1 MQPQIVSFKVAQTKP
16 SLTPCIETKDV
27 PTDLQL
33 DMCQK
38 CGKFQRLKRDP
49 TSASNK
55 FFRISEHTDKLE
67 RNERT
72 MFRIP
77 LYPWGS
83 FVGMLIGNVAFVLV
97 MAGDENLYGNPFD
110 EIIGS
115 GRQSIIPEN
124 KNPIFHFLHQQGLMS
139 RKFGFYFQDSWQHIR
154 VGDNLEQLITAP
166 GTPYDDFFATGT
178 NTVSL
183 PEDIHMV
190 INEVLGIWRKMH
202 HVYVF
207 DCGMLR
213 FPPPI
218 FFQIQGKMLQIMP
231 KRYTKKTTID
241 GITMCCT
248 RFQNNTPNCPV
259 DIVLGMAFLHPFQLI
274 FDNHFYT
281 VWSDPRDK
289 TYAFSSVHLT
299 NTFSFGTIS
308 LRNVGTL

>member
-83 FVGMLIGNVAFVLV
+83 VQYFCAITIEQTVLHSLLDTGSPSIWIPSDRVDRSLWVDKGLLNVTQASSLLVGRDIFCQ
-97 MAGDENLYGNPFD
+97 LYGVA
-110 EIIGS
+110 IGS
-115 GRQSIIPEN
+115 VT
-124 KNPIFHFLHQQGLMS
+124 FVM
-139 RKFGFYFQDSWQHIR
+139 
-154 VGDNLEQLITAP
+154 GDNLEQLITAP

-183 PEDIHMV
+183 PEDIHM
-190 INEVLGIWRKMH
+190 
-202 HVYVF
+202 
-207 DCGMLR
+207 
-213 FPPPI
+213 
-218 FFQIQGKMLQIMP
+218 
-231 KRYTKKTTID
+231 TTID

-274 FDNHFYT
+274 FDNH
-281 VWSDPRDK
+281 VGRVG
-289 TYAFSSVHLT
+289 FSARPEK
-299 NTFSFGTIS
+299 SFIS
-308 LRNVGTL
+308 